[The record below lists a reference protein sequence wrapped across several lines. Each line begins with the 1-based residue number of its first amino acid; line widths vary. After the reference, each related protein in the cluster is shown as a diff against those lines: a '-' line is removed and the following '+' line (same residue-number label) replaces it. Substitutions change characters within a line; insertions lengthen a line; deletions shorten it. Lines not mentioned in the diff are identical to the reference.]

1 MENLEEIFPRYIHAS
16 TAKDLRSFYAF
27 HVKIFYYNY
36 KTLQCLSKMYLQN
49 LQFII
54 VHLTYLFINKKYS
67 YDIEL

>member
-16 TAKDLRSFYAF
+16 TAKDLRS
-27 HVKIFYYNY
+27 FYYNY